1 MQRFALHMHR
11 PASIRIDLYCTQLDL
26 RSSSLLFALQAKLQ
40 KDMDLDLLKGPMVGK
55 IVKVKKDICL
65 QIPCATPPALAH
77 PPPNNC
83 FRPPK

>member
-1 MQRFALHMHR
+1 MHR

-55 IVKVKKDICL
+55 IGDRL
-65 QIPCATPPALAH
+65 
-77 PPPNNC
+77 C
-83 FRPPK
+83 F